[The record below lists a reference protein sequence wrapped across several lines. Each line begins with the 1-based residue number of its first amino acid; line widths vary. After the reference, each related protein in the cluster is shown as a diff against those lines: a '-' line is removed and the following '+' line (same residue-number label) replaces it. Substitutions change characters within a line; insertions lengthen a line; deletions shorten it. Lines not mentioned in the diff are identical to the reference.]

1 MQLLNIFLAQ
11 KRVCTDTRQVQ
22 KGDIFFALKGEKFNG
37 NEYAAKALEMG
48 AAYVVVDDENYFQ
61 REDERYIWSE
71 DSLKTLQAL
80 GTAYRRTLNIPII
93 GITGTNGKTTT
104 KELIYSVLQTE
115 KRTYATKGNL
125 NNHIGVP
132 LSLLAIPQDAEIAV
146 IEMGANQPDDIKE
159 LAEIAEPT
167 HGVITNIGKAH
178 LERLKNIEGV
188 KTVKKQLFD
197 FIGAH
202 NGKAFVNMADKNV
215 RDAATEIPL
224 TNFVTFGANDSQFH
238 YNLLSHTNTEMEL
251 EIFLENQTKPEIFRT
266 QLTGEYNCMNIL
278 VAVAIGA
285 YFGLSLES
293 LKKGIFSYLPTNQRS
308 QIIEKPHFSIWL
320 DAYNA
325 NPSSMKAAVRNII
338 TQNKDK
344 RVLLILGDMFE
355 LGEVSE
361 QEHRDLGKHIQEFSP
376 EFSILVGKEMK
387 YTFAEIESE
396 AVHFEGVE
404 DAKNHLRELILAH
417 KPQFILLKGSRG
429 MAMERLLPIL
439 EENFS

>member
-1 MQLLNIFLAQ
+1 MQLLNIFLQQ

-22 KGDIFFALKGEKFNG
+22 NGDIFFALKGEKFNG
-37 NEYAAKALEMG
+37 NQYAEKALEMG
-48 AAYVVVDDENYFQ
+48 AAYVVLDEEKYVKA
-61 REDERYIWSE
+61 EDERYIWVE
-71 DSLKTLQAL
+71 NSLKALQDL
-80 GTAYRRTLNIPII
+80 GREYRRTLTIPII

-132 LSLLAIPQDAEIAV
+132 LSLLSIPQDAEIAV

-159 LAEIAEPT
+159 LVEIAEPT
-167 HGVITNIGKAH
+167 HGLITNIGKAH

-197 FIGAH
+197 FIGTH
-202 NGKAFVNMADKNV
+202 KGKAFVNMADKNV
-215 RDAATEIPL
+215 RDAAAEIPL
-224 TNFVTFGANDSQFH
+224 TNFVTFGARDSQFR
-238 YNLLSHTNTEMEL
+238 YNLLIHTNVKMDL
-251 EIFLENQTKPEIFRT
+251 EIFLANNPTPELFRT

-278 VAVAIGA
+278 AAVAIGSH
-285 YFGLSLES
+285 FGISLPS
-293 LKKGIFSYLPTNQRS
+293 LKKGIYAYLPTNQRS

-338 TQNKDK
+338 TQNKGK
-344 RVLLILGDMFE
+344 KVLLILGDMFE

-361 QEHRDLGKHIQEFSP
+361 QEHRDLGSHIHDFSP

-387 YTFAEIESE
+387 YAFEEIKSK
-396 AVHFEGVE
+396 AIHFEDVE
-404 DAKNHLRELILAH
+404 AAKVHLRELIRVH

-439 EENFS
+439 EEDFN